1 MLHVNKPMNM
11 NGAIC
16 MYPVFIWSL
25 ILSLSLRSLQI
36 QIKHCSTTRGRVK
49 KMYKKKSKTKKTKQT
64 KKANVMTA
72 AHCPASHSHCCKPQW
87 TVRSTESGIHHPFS
101 HW

>member
-36 QIKHCSTTRGRVK
+36 QIKHCSTTGGRVK
-49 KMYKKKSKTKKTKQT
+49 NVQKKSKTKKTKP
-64 KKANVMTA
+64 KKKSKCDDCSSLSSVTQ
-72 AHCPASHSHCCKPQW
+72 SLL
-87 TVRSTESGIHHPFS
+87 
-101 HW
+101 

>member
-16 MYPVFIWSL
+16 MYPGFIWSL

-36 QIKHCSTTRGRVK
+36 QIKHCSTTGGRVK
-49 KMYKKKSKTKKTKQT
+49 NVQKKKSKTKKTK
-64 KKANVMTA
+64 KKQM
-72 AHCPASHSHCCKPQW
+72 
-87 TVRSTESGIHHPFS
+87 
-101 HW
+101 